1 MEIRQLEAFAA
12 VMSAGSV
19 TGAARLLERSQPAIT
34 RLVQELEAEIGYALF
49 VRNGPRVTPT
59 EQGFLLYEDVE
70 RALGGLRHIHERA
83 AEIARGALVQP
94 LVLAA
99 TSALA
104 VGLVPQALAAMEAR
118 FGATAVRLRSASPEQ
133 VVHEVL
139 GGTVQLGASSLPLEH
154 RGLQVLWIAQAP
166 CVAVLPEGD
175 ALAALAVVPVQALA
189 ERRLVTM
196 SNPYRLRHRL
206 DAMLDRAPG
215 KAGAW
220 GAGGA
225 HSLVET
231 NSSINAQALVRA
243 GLGVA
248 VLEPL
253 TALGAPLPGLVVR
266 PLDGDIPFYFG
277 AIAPQ
282 ARPLTEHVSAM
293 ADALLDAAR
302 SLPGF
307 VQHGV
312 ADHGELLKVHAA
324 GSAAPPYRFKDFT
337 KAAS

>member
-118 FGATAVRLRSASPEQ
+118 FGVTAIRLRSASPEQ

-166 CVAVLPEGD
+166 CVAVLPKAD

-215 KAGAW
+215 
-220 GAGGA
+220 GA

-253 TALGAPLPGLVVR
+253 TALGAPMPGLVVR

-312 ADHGELLKVHAA
+312 AEHAELLKANAA
-324 GSAAPPYRFKDFT
+324 GATAPPSRARDFT